1 MCLEEP
7 PTTSLLA
14 RATSHPSLAAK
25 EKKSDS
31 SQKRIQSSF
40 EDCSYKSSKD
50 KPIQY
55 QVKIIPRF
63 LGFILCLCLLL
74 HGPASWLSSSEFQNC
89 VWKKIEIA
97 AKPAQNLALQPTEL
111 QQTKVNFPY
120 DVASGS
126 SVYCNGDPVNGLD
139 PDGRCVEGM
148 VTGQSYNVPSYAGA
162 LMGRMN
168 PFFSTTQQVFST
180 GEAYNANYETF
191 GESHWNA
198 INTTFNPAYAA
209 IKGGYEATTGF
220 GMSPN
225 NLGQDLSVG
234 QRIGSGVESVVG
246 ALSMV
251 GIAEGASLV
260 NSAVSSASVAAELT
274 PFETMLAKVDELDFS
289 TPRNGAVFYSGPGQG
304 MRAASFAERTGGMTI
319 DMTSGGQWLRENLGV
334 FSRAEQDLIWQ
345 KASTP
350 FAEGASGRIN
360 AFINGANPERAFRTI
375 EEPILNVNQNVWK
388 STYHY

>member
-31 SQKRIQSSF
+31 SQKPIQSSF

-139 PDGRCVEGM
+139 PDGRCVEGIGAAASYLGNKYANWWM
-148 VTGQSYNVPSYAGA
+148 GEMGRQWDESESLSNNLSQGNYSTALRQYGHWGQPSNFLFWHWGQPSNFLFWGQSSN
-162 LMGRMN
+162 
-168 PFFSTTQQVFST
+168 
-180 GEAYNANYETF
+180 
-191 GESHWNA
+191 
-198 INTTFNPAYAA
+198 
-209 IKGGYEATTGF
+209 
-220 GMSPN
+220 
-225 NLGQDLSVG
+225 
-234 QRIGSGVESVVG
+234 
-246 ALSMV
+246 
-251 GIAEGASLV
+251 
-260 NSAVSSASVAAELT
+260 
-274 PFETMLAKVDELDFS
+274 
-289 TPRNGAVFYSGPGQG
+289 
-304 MRAASFAERTGGMTI
+304 
-319 DMTSGGQWLRENLGV
+319 
-334 FSRAEQDLIWQ
+334 IW
-345 KASTP
+345 
-350 FAEGASGRIN
+350 
-360 AFINGANPERAFRTI
+360 
-375 EEPILNVNQNVWK
+375 
-388 STYHY
+388 H

>member
-31 SQKRIQSSF
+31 SQKPIQSSF

-139 PDGRCVEGM
+139 PDGRCVEWANNN
-148 VTGQSYNVPSYAGA
+148 NVGT
-162 LMGRMN
+162 R
-168 PFFSTTQQVFST
+168 
-180 GEAYNANYETF
+180 
-191 GESHWNA
+191 
-198 INTTFNPAYAA
+198 
-209 IKGGYEATTGF
+209 
-220 GMSPN
+220 
-225 NLGQDLSVG
+225 
-234 QRIGSGVESVVG
+234 
-246 ALSMV
+246 
-251 GIAEGASLV
+251 
-260 NSAVSSASVAAELT
+260 
-274 PFETMLAKVDELDFS
+274 
-289 TPRNGAVFYSGPGQG
+289 
-304 MRAASFAERTGGMTI
+304 
-319 DMTSGGQWLRENLGV
+319 
-334 FSRAEQDLIWQ
+334 
-345 KASTP
+345 
-350 FAEGASGRIN
+350 
-360 AFINGANPERAFRTI
+360 INGAAQGGLGALGAVGASPMQASLIETGGSATI
-375 EEPILNVNQNVWK
+375 RL
-388 STYHY
+388 